1 VYKPFDLTGK
11 VSLITGGASGIG
23 FGMAEALA
31 QASSDIVLWDVNPEY
46 NAAAVDRLSSY
57 GVRVLAS
64 RVDVSD
70 ETQVV
75 AGVAEALA
83 TMGRI
88 DTGIACAGI
97 FIGRTPFADQ
107 SLDAWRKVHA
117 VNAEGVFLTLREIVR
132 HMLKRGQTGDGGGSL
147 IGFSSIA
154 NFKGST
160 QSQAYGATKGAV
172 PALMRALAAEL
183 GPCGIRANAIAPG
196 WIATDQSAHLRG
208 TTFFDEK
215 IIPRIPVRRWGMA
228 ADLGGIAVY
237 LASEA
242 SAFHTGDLFVIDGGY
257 IIS

>member
-1 VYKPFDLTGK
+1 VYKPFDLRGK

-23 FGMAEALA
+23 LGMAEALA
-31 QASSDIVLWDVNPEY
+31 QAGSDIVLWDVNPEY

-107 SLDAWRKVHA
+107 SLDAWRRVHA
-117 VNAEGVFLTLREIVR
+117 VNADGVFLTLREIVR
-132 HMLKRGQTGDGGGSL
+132 HMLKRGETGDGGGSL

-183 GPCGIRANAIAPG
+183 GPRGIRANAIAPG

-208 TTFFDEK
+208 TAFFDEK
-215 IIPRIPVRRWGMA
+215 IIPRIPVRRWGTA